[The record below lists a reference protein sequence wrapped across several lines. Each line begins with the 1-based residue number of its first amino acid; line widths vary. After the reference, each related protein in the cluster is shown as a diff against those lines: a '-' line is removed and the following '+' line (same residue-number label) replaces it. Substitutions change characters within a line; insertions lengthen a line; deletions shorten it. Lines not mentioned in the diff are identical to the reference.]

1 MIAKGV
7 GGGALHAGD
16 GEVGERDPLEGG
28 SALEEALLF
37 RADSSFDA
45 GLFGRWRP
53 DLSPM
58 KCTAICRIGSRG
70 MRGRCG
76 SSTKETVELRDVAG
90 APRPDKT
97 EIPLRARQNARCRMT
112 SLITL
117 ASMGIFFPGSALLS
131 KTAGGFGSNV
141 PVLLHLAFT
150 PNMGLEYLH

>member
-1 MIAKGV
+1 MYGNLPDRVK
-7 GGGALHAGD
+7 
-16 GEVGERDPLEGG
+16 R
-28 SALEEALLF
+28 
-37 RADSSFDA
+37 DA
-45 GLFGRWRP
+45 GSVWLFDEGNRRA
-53 DLSPM
+53 S
-58 KCTAICRIGSRG
+58 
-70 MRGRCG
+70 RCG
-76 SSTKETVELRDVAG
+76 WRAAT
-90 APRPDKT
+90 DKT

>member
-1 MIAKGV
+1 LVGLWWVQESLDKGALTALVQVDPGMIAKGV

-58 KCTAICRIGSRG
+58 
-70 MRGRCG
+70 
-76 SSTKETVELRDVAG
+76 
-90 APRPDKT
+90 
-97 EIPLRARQNARCRMT
+97 
-112 SLITL
+112 
-117 ASMGIFFPGSALLS
+117 
-131 KTAGGFGSNV
+131 
-141 PVLLHLAFT
+141 
-150 PNMGLEYLH
+150 